1 MLKPLSLATAL
12 CLCLAQ
18 PILAQNDVKDAH
30 DHPLISRMPGTDIVG
45 YHTSEY
51 QEFMIA
57 TGRLTPGEDLP
68 PVERFEG
75 TSTTL
80 TYRAQEKS
88 LSALAIFRNFEKAFE
103 QAGFEPKF
111 TCKSDAECGDRF
123 VRQLYWYGD
132 PQRQGQNPY
141 LGAPNRHGD
150 DETYFY
156 WSGTGEAEG
165 GTYIISL
172 LVAQQ
177 TAMTFPA
184 SIVLDISQTEA
195 LNDER
200 ISINLEGLTDDMEKD
215 GHVVLDGLFFDF
227 DKATLTEESAPALEI
242 IAEYLDNHTDKRFYV
257 VGHTDSQGALA
268 YNRDLSEARAE
279 AVSAALAGQY
289 GIDRARLTPYGAGPV
304 APVTSN
310 ATDAG
315 RAKNRR
321 VELVLQE

>member
-1 MLKPLSLATAL
+1 
-12 CLCLAQ
+12 
-18 PILAQNDVKDAH
+18 
-30 DHPLISRMPGTDIVG
+30 MPGTDIVG
-45 YHTSEY
+45 DHTSDC

-57 TGRLTPGEDLP
+57 TGRITPGEELP

-80 TYRAQEKS
+80 TYRAEKRS
-88 LSALAIFRNFEKAFE
+88 LSALAIFRNFKKAFE
-103 QAGFEPKF
+103 QAGFEPVF

-132 PQRQGQNPY
+132 PQRRGHPPY
-141 LGAPNRHGD
+141 LDASNRLGD

-184 SIVLDISQTEA
+184 SIVLDISQT
-195 LNDER
+195 
-200 ISINLEGLTDDMEKD
+200 DDLEKD
-215 GHVVLDGLFFDF
+215 
-227 DKATLTEESAPALEI
+227 
-242 IAEYLDNHTDKRFYV
+242 
-257 VGHTDSQGALA
+257 
-268 YNRDLSEARAE
+268 
-279 AVSAALAGQY
+279 
-289 GIDRARLTPYGAGPV
+289 GPV

>member
-1 MLKPLSLATAL
+1 M
-12 CLCLAQ
+12 
-18 PILAQNDVKDAH
+18 
-30 DHPLISRMPGTDIVG
+30 ISRMPGTDIVG

-57 TGRLTPGEDLP
+57 TGPLTPGEDLP

-88 LSALAIFRNFEKAFE
+88 LSALAIYRNFEKAFE
-103 QAGFEPKF
+103 QAGFEPEF

-132 PQRQGQNPY
+132 PQRHGQNPY

-156 WSGTGEAEG
+156 WSGTGEAED

-172 LVAQQ
+172 LVAQH
-177 TAMTFPA
+177 TAMNFPA

-195 LNDER
+195 LNDKR

-227 DKATLTEESAPALEI
+227 DKSTLTEASAPALEV
-242 IAEYLDNHTDKRFYV
+242 IAEYLGNHTDKSFYV

-279 AVSAALAGQY
+279 AVSAALSGQY
-289 GIDRARLTPYGAGPV
+289 GIDSARLTPYGAGPV

>member
-1 MLKPLSLATAL
+1 MLKRICSATAL

-18 PILAQNDVKDAH
+18 PLVAQNDIKGAA

-45 YHTSEY
+45 YHTADF

-57 TGRLTPGEDLP
+57 TGPIRPGQELP

-75 TSTTL
+75 KSTTL
-80 TYRAQEKS
+80 TYRAQDSS
-88 LSALAIFRNFEKAFE
+88 LSALAIFRNFEKAFDN
-103 QAGFEPKF
+103 AGFEPVF

-132 PQRQGQNPY
+132 PQRHGQNPY

-150 DETYFY
+150 RHSYYY
-156 WSGTGEAEG
+156 WSGTGEAED

-172 LVAQQ
+172 LVAQH
-177 TAMTFPA
+177 TAMNFPA
-184 SIVLDISQTEA
+184 SIVLDISQTEE

-200 ISINLEGLTDDMEKD
+200 ISINLEGLTDDIEKD

-227 DKATLTEESAPALEI
+227 DKATLTAASAPALDV
-242 IAEYLDNHTDKRFYV
+242 IARYLNAHPDKSFYV
-257 VGHTDSQGALA
+257 VGHTDSKGTLS
-268 YNRDLSEARAE
+268 YNRDLSEARAR
-279 AVSAALAGQY
+279 AVTTSLTAQY
-289 GIDRARLTPYGAGPV
+289 GIAGERLTPYGVGPV

-310 ATDAG
+310 TSEAG

-321 VELVLQE
+321 VELVVQD